1 MPDSILLIGNS
12 AKPEYWKG
20 AEADEI
26 LNAYAKNLEA
36 RGYTP
41 APNKEKATLG
51 VQVSY
56 IKSTYYFTDYGRP
69 EWWWDYPGYW
79 GSNYWGNWGGWYY
92 PYAVS
97 YSFSTN
103 SFISEIVDLTA
114 AEGSGKKIPVLWTSY
129 MSGIKYSTSVNKVLA
144 VNGVNQAFTQSP
156 YLTNK

>member
-1 MPDSILLIGNS
+1 M
-12 AKPEYWKG
+12 
-20 AEADEI
+20 
-26 LNAYAKNLEA
+26 
-36 RGYTP
+36 
-41 APNKEKATLG
+41 
-51 VQVSY
+51 QVSY

-129 MSGIKYSTSVNKVLA
+129 MSGIKYYFGKQSLGSKWRKSSLHA
-144 VNGVNQAFTQSP
+144 VALP
-156 YLTNK
+156 YQQVKLKTEPI